1 MGYEAIE
8 TTEKESN
15 ETSKTKYKKDASNDL
30 GALVL
35 LIVIGLIVFFLTL
48 QKIYLVEMNLELLKL
63 RLRLMVRVPDSKAV
77 MVSAVESNFVG
88 TVYRSQV
95 NSLPKWPY
103 SAVLANCGLRSSRN
117 SMMPFGVRS

>member
-35 LIVIGLIVFFLTL
+35 LIVIGLIVFFLTFAED
-48 QKIYLVEMNLELLKL
+48 IFGGNEPRTPEVEIT
-63 RLRLMVRVPDSKAV
+63 PYGP
-77 MVSAVESNFVG
+77 SA
-88 TVYRSQV
+88 RQ
-95 NSLPKWPY
+95 
-103 SAVLANCGLRSSRN
+103 
-117 SMMPFGVRS
+117 